1 MDAIPLLGRAL
12 GVATLA
18 GINLYLTTLLIGISI
33 RFNLIHL
40 HENYQ
45 SLEVLANPWVLGASA
60 TLGAVEFFADKI
72 PWLDSMW
79 DAAHTLVRPIGGA
92 LLAMKTLGTISPE
105 MAVVGALLG
114 ATASLTTHT
123 AKAGARVLANTS
135 PEPLSNVALS
145 VGEDA
150 IVAFGAALVLKY
162 PIASLFVCITALLLL
177 WLMLVRIFR
186 KIGGVFGLPGSKLRG
201 QRPETAS
208 HNGV

>member
-12 GVATLA
+12 GVASLA

-45 SLEVLANPWVLGASA
+45 SLEILANPWVLGTSA
-60 TLGAVEFFADKI
+60 ILGGIEFFADKI
-72 PWLDSMW
+72 PWIDSMW
-79 DAAHTLVRPIGGA
+79 DAIHTVVRPIGGA
-92 LLAMKTLGTISPE
+92 LLAMKTLGAISPE
-105 MAVVGALLG
+105 MAVLGALLG
-114 ATASLTTHT
+114 ATASITTHT

-135 PEPLSNVALS
+135 PEPLSNLALS

-162 PIASLFVCITALLLL
+162 PIASLFVFITAIILL
-177 WLMLVRIFR
+177 WMMLIRIFR
-186 KIGGVFGLPGSKLRG
+186 KIGGVFGLLGSKIPG
-201 QRPETAS
+201 RPKNCS
-208 HNGV
+208 PDRI